1 MGGAGAMV
9 TAGDCFEG
17 GMASLAMVGSDDSL
31 RQLQRRIERA
41 VGFERRLEQQ
51 SYELRWRPRPS
62 RRRESLRAPH
72 QREDEMRDRVRGVGV
87 RVLLDKK
94 LMA

>member
-1 MGGAGAMV
+1 MQKVLKGFTIWRTGVGGDGAMV

-41 VGFERRLEQQ
+41 VRFEIRLE
-51 SYELRWRPRPS
+51 
-62 RRRESLRAPH
+62 
-72 QREDEMRDRVRGVGV
+72 
-87 RVLLDKK
+87 
-94 LMA
+94 

>member
-1 MGGAGAMV
+1 MGGDGAMV

-41 VGFERRLEQQ
+41 VRFEIRLE
-51 SYELRWRPRPS
+51 
-62 RRRESLRAPH
+62 
-72 QREDEMRDRVRGVGV
+72 
-87 RVLLDKK
+87 
-94 LMA
+94 